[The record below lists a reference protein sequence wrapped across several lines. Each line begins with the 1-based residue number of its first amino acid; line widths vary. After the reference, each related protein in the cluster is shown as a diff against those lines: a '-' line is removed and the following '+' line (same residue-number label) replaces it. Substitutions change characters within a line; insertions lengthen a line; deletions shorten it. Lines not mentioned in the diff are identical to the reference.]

1 MSTEPT
7 HPAGNAAS
15 HALADAE
22 LSALVAEK
30 VAGWTRV
37 PGAFSGYRKNPGL
50 ETCPCWASPKQEI
63 YQTCPPYA
71 TSADAVLPLLEKWH
85 LWQCYKHAPGFGFT
99 VDLTKA
105 KEAQPFAHAMGPTF
119 ARAACLALLKA
130 HAVAELATPTGK
142 DAL

>member
-71 TSADAVLPLLEKWH
+71 TSADAVLPLLERYNYNAFFNPEER
-85 LWQCYKHAPGFGFT
+85 LYEIT
-99 VDLTKA
+99 LEMRRDVN
-105 KEAQPFAHAMGPTF
+105 PFAFAPTF